1 MNRMKFKNWLQHK
14 VLPLVIAGVIG
25 VTPCLLGFHPSLI
38 VGNSMAPTLQ
48 DQSIHFIGPVLSPEV
63 GDIVTLQLV
72 GKDYSLVKRV
82 IAGPGDAVIHQGE
95 TIILGTDEYYV
106 LGDNREAST
115 DSRIFGPV
123 HRSEITGQLLF

>member
-1 MNRMKFKNWLQHK
+1 MNKMNLRYRLQHQ
-14 VLPLVIAGVIG
+14 VLSLVIAGVIG
-25 VTPCLLGFHPSLI
+25 VTPCLLGFHPSVV

-72 GKDYSLVKRV
+72 GKDYSIVKRV
-82 IAGPGDAVIHQGE
+82 IAVPGDTVIHQGE
-95 TIILGTDEYYV
+95 TVILGADEYYV
-106 LGDNREAST
+106 MGDNRDAST

-123 HRSEITGQLLF
+123 CRNEITGQLLF

>member
-1 MNRMKFKNWLQHK
+1 MNGMKFKNWLQHK
-14 VLPLVIAGVIG
+14 VLPLVIAGVMG
-25 VTPCLLGFHPSLI
+25 VTPCLLGFHPSQI
-38 VGNSMAPTLQ
+38 IGKSMDPTLR
-48 DQSIHFIGPVLSPEV
+48 DQSIHFIGPVLHPKV

-82 IAGPGDAVIHQGE
+82 VAGPGDAVIHQGE

-106 LGDNREAST
+106 LGDNRDAST

>member
-1 MNRMKFKNWLQHK
+1 MNRMNFKDWLQYTA
-14 VLPLVIAGVIG
+14 LPLVIAGFIG
-25 VTPCLLGFHPSLI
+25 VTPCLLGFHPSLV

-95 TIILGTDEYYV
+95 TVILGADEYYV
-106 LGDNREAST
+106 MGDNRDAST

-123 HRSEITGQLLF
+123 CRNEITGQLLF

>member
-25 VTPCLLGFHPSLI
+25 VTPCLLGFHLSQVI
-38 VGNSMAPTLQ
+38 GKSMDPTLR
-48 DQSIHFIGPVLSPEV
+48 DQSIHFIGPVLYPKV

-82 IAGPGDAVIHQGE
+82 VAGPGDAVIHQGE

-106 LGDNREAST
+106 LGDNRDAST